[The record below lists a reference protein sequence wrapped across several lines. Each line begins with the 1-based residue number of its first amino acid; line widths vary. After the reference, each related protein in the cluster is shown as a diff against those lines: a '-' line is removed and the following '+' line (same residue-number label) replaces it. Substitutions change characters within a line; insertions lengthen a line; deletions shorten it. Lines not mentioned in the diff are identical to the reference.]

1 MVPVNQII
9 KNKTM
14 KELLQKL
21 SELNLDPELFYSIRL
36 ANDISLQGHL
46 TKYTYDKLKLLEY
59 KMSFDFE
66 NDWLFAE
73 KDNVK
78 IFLTFNTP

>member
-1 MVPVNQII
+1 
-9 KNKTM
+9 M

-21 SELNLDPELFYSIRL
+21 SETDLDPELFYSIRL
-36 ANDISLQGHL
+36 ANDICLQGHM
-46 TKYTYDKLKLLEY
+46 TKETYDKLKSLEY

-78 IFLTFNTP
+78 IVLTFKMP

>member
-1 MVPVNQII
+1 
-9 KNKTM
+9 M
-14 KELLQKL
+14 KELLQQL
-21 SELNLDPELFYSIRL
+21 SEINLDLELFYAIRL
-36 ANDISLQGHL
+36 SNDIVLQGDM
-46 TKYTYDKLKLLEY
+46 TRETYNKLKSLEY

-78 IFLTFNTP
+78 IVLTFKMT